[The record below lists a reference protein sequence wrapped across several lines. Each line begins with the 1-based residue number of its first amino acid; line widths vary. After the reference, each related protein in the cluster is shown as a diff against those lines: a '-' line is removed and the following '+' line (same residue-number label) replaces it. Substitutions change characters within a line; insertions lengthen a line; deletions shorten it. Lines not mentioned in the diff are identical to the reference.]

1 MIWTVKDVDSY
12 IKLLCSSSPLRIQL
26 FWYSIFKNSLTFISI
41 YAWIIPKWIVNLK
54 SWNLFNSSLTYS
66 ERNWLREIQK
76 YVPSFRYN
84 TNSKS
89 NILDLNHWRKD
100 SECLCMWFAYNS
112 HAYTKFHK
120 PAASVGFLLKEKK
133 ADHCLSEGGEEWRAA
148 AMHGLYDLLKSGTE
162 TRPYQELGSST
173 PTPPTYPP
181 NPNPSGW
188 DSSRCSGKQAIWK
201 TEPVWVTRWY
211 FVLLSFFFWDA
222 YGLKLCVFILNIRG
236 FLFLA
241 LI

>member
-1 MIWTVKDVDSY
+1 MPY
-12 IKLLCSSSPLRIQL
+12 LYLMEKLLHYIYYLCHLCPPRSCTCQRPLH
-26 FWYSIFKNSLTFISI
+26 FT
-41 YAWIIPKWIVNLK
+41 
-54 SWNLFNSSLTYS
+54 
-66 ERNWLREIQK
+66 
-76 YVPSFRYN
+76 
-84 TNSKS
+84 S
-89 NILDLNHWRKD
+89 NK
-100 SECLCMWFAYNS
+100 
-112 HAYTKFHK
+112 
-120 PAASVGFLLKEKK
+120 KK

-211 FVLLSFFFWDA
+211 FVLLSFFFFFFWDA